1 MTGFLVGSRF
11 EFRWREFFIVV
22 GLLLGDLFL
31 ENDDQTMTWRDA
43 NSLRNARVLWI
54 IISVKGTCDD
64 KISRSKVS
72 ETLKKRPKTRTF
84 ELYFAR
90 LIDS

>member
-1 MTGFLVGSRF
+1 M
-11 EFRWREFFIVV
+11 

-54 IISVKGTCDD
+54 IISVKGTCDG

>member
-11 EFRWREFFIVV
+11 EFRWREFFIAVR
-22 GLLLGDLFL
+22 LLLGDLFL

-54 IISVKGTCDD
+54 IISVKGTCDG

-72 ETLKKRPKTRTF
+72 ETLTKRPKTRTF